1 MGRVKIPYYIVKGG
15 RGYWNPTAAMKR
27 AGFASVACG
36 PDGPDAWAIAATWN
50 ARWLQYRRGSE
61 APRWPNGSLGEAFER
76 FRGTETWARKAP
88 KTRQEWEAMWRLHI
102 APYFGDHP
110 PTAATLDRIDK
121 WYALLLRDKGV
132 REAHRAM
139 KIWRAL
145 WRVAGAMKYCDPDGD
160 PSLGIRRKTP
170 TPRSAVWSEGE
181 AVRLVKGAWRMGYR
195 GLAALLAIAWDTQLA
210 PIDCRR
216 LTPTQMTRNGQRVT
230 FAIDRAKTGAAA
242 LGTLCARTQR
252 LLAAYID
259 ALGAE
264 PLPEA
269 PLLRHRSGGAYS
281 KETLNKDFAK
291 VRASVF
297 GRSETRKIMDLR
309 RSGAV
314 EAIAGDVD
322 DAALAAKMANTINT
336 SRELQRTYLP
346 VDPASVERADDARR
360 RGRARLRKERN
371 EVKKSETP
379 GATSQNKR

>member
-27 AGFASVACG
+27 AGFASVPCG
-36 PDGPDAWAIAATWN
+36 EDGPAAWSVAATWN
-50 ARWLQYRRGSE
+50 ARWLEYRKGTSG
-61 APRWPNGSLGEAFER
+61 PQWPVGSLGEAFER
-76 FRGTETWARKAP
+76 FRKTDTWARKAL
-88 KTRQEWEAMWRLHI
+88 KTRQEWDAMWRLHI
-102 APYFGDHP
+102 APYFGDHL
-110 PTAATLDRIDK
+110 PTSATLDRLDK
-121 WYALLLRDKGV
+121 WYALLLRDKSV

-145 WRVAGAMKYCDPDGD
+145 WRVAGAMKYCDPDND

-195 GLAALLAIAWDTQLA
+195 GLAVLLAIAWDTQLA

-216 LTPTQMTRNGQRVT
+216 LTPAQMARDEQRVT
-230 FAIDRAKTGAAA
+230 FAVARAKTGASA
-242 LGTLCARTQR
+242 LGTLCMRTQR

-259 ALGAE
+259 GLGAAL
-264 PLPEA
+264 LPDA

-291 VRASVF
+291 VRAAVF
-297 GRSETRKIMDLR
+297 GQSETRKIMDMR

-314 EAIAGDVD
+314 EAMAGEVD
-322 DAALAAKMANTINT
+322 NAALAAKMANTIDQ

-346 VDPASVERADDARR
+346 VDPASVARADDARR
-360 RGRARLRKERN
+360 RGRHRLRGRTN
-371 EVKKSETP
+371 QVKKSELP
-379 GATSQNKR
+379 